1 MQNTLTKDA
10 AQLPALDDEQTVSK
24 RSYIR
29 FNERLEQVRQFC
41 VKNGHGWIP
50 ARYDTEPKT
59 GLGHWANLMRH
70 QIKQGKCDAEKD
82 ALIVAGFLL
91 EPPPGPPI
99 RSKKL
104 VKLRE
109 KPRNGS
115 GNNAGLSRQ
124 SSMDA
129 VRTSVPAV
137 YGDESTD
144 DGLVLVPTPYGEE
157 LAQSIRPPAVRPEGY
172 PIATDSLDTLIKD
185 GCRFGA
191 ILADPPWRYS
201 NTVSNGAADR
211 HYPTMSMDEL
221 RDLPVP
227 QLALPDAYLFLW
239 ATAPLLPEAL
249 DLMQA
254 WGFDY
259 KTHMVWNKPRFGMGN
274 YWRSAHE
281 LLCLGIRGKPAG
293 WCRHDISSWAVF
305 PATRHSAKPSYFRD
319 MIASVVDGPYLEMFG
334 REQNSGWT
342 TFGNQVQPTL
352 FACMNE
358 ESLASSPA

>member
-1 MQNTLTKDA
+1 MIA
-10 AQLPALDDEQTVSK
+10 
-24 RSYIR
+24 
-29 FNERLEQVRQFC
+29 
-41 VKNGHGWIP
+41 
-50 ARYDTEPKT
+50 
-59 GLGHWANLMRH
+59 
-70 QIKQGKCDAEKD
+70 
-82 ALIVAGFLL
+82 AGFLL

-99 RSKKL
+99 RCNRL

-109 KPRNGS
+109 KPRRDS
-115 GNNAGLSRQ
+115 GNNTSLVRQ
-124 SSMDA
+124 SSLGVMD
-129 VRTSVPAV
+129 TS
-137 YGDESTD
+137 ESTAPVCESEMD
-144 DGLVLVPTPYGEE
+144 ELILVPTAYGAEP
-157 LAQSIRPPAVRPEGY
+157 AQSFRPPAVRPEGY

-211 HYPTMSMDEL
+211 HYPTMSMREL
-221 RDLPVP
+221 RGLLVP

-239 ATAPLLPEAL
+239 ATAPLLREAL

-305 PATRHSAKPSYFRD
+305 PATRHSAKPSYFRE

-352 FACMNE
+352 FACFNE
-358 ESLASSPA
+358 ENTHVY